1 MALKI
6 IGAGLGRTGT
16 MSLKLALEHLGF
28 GPCYHMSELL
38 ASARRNLP
46 LWLDVVAGKPDWD
59 TIFDGYCSTTDYPA
73 CNYWRELADHF
84 PEAKII
90 LTTRDPD
97 SWFNSVSET
106 IFSPDHLASFQAE
119 PVGTFIRGTVTRDFA
134 DRIHDR
140 TFMTDFFARRNEE
153 IIATIPAERLL
164 VLPVGAGWEPL
175 CNFLGVEVP
184 KGPYPRVNTEKEW
197 LATVPHDPDHHPTPD
212 EAERFGKR
220 FISAMRDQAF
230 GNRDQ
235 PSG

>member
-1 MALKI
+1 LTLKV

-38 ASARRNLP
+38 AGARRNLP

-59 TIFDGYCSTTDYPA
+59 TIFDGYTSTTDNPA

-84 PEAKII
+84 PEAKVI

-106 IFSPDHLASFQAE
+106 IFSPGHLASFEVE
-119 PVGTFIRGTVTRDFA
+119 PVGTFIRGTVTRDFG

-140 TFMTDFFARRNEE
+140 AFMTEYFANRNEE
-153 IIATIPAERLL
+153 IIETLSTERLL
-164 VLPVGAGWEPL
+164 VLPVGAGWGPL
-175 CNFLGVEVP
+175 CDFLGVDVP
-184 KGPYPRVNTEKEW
+184 DVLYPRVNTEKEW
-197 LATVPHDPDHHPTPD
+197 LAAMPHDAEHAPTPD
-212 EAERFGKR
+212 ETEAFGKS
-220 FISAMRDQAF
+220 FIETMRDQAF
-230 GNRDQ
+230 GSR
-235 PSG
+235 S